1 MFAKPL
7 KTFPLMIAM
16 AVFPITACSQ
26 PAPSPSSGPDGDT
39 TATVTQAV
47 SVVDAVARLNP
58 LLGTFSVTGTQA
70 GPDGSLIEYVPSTG
84 EGRTLLNGFGVEQDM
99 TVGPAVEQMMTLR
112 VTFSYDQFRQLY
124 RVTVLDDMTG
134 LLDVYEGDFINESV
148 LSVTNLRSE
157 TFYPNGAQSIY
168 FKLEWNI
175 SGDAPTFAVL
185 ASSDVGKTWASYMQ
199 IVLTPDA

>member
-7 KTFPLMIAM
+7 KTFPIVVAM
-16 AVFPITACSQ
+16 ALFPITACSQ
-26 PAPSPSSGPDGDT
+26 PAPAPTPDGDT
-39 TATVTQAV
+39 TTTVTQAV
-47 SVVDAVARLNP
+47 SVADAVARLDP
-58 LLGTFSVTGTQA
+58 LLGTFSVTGGQA
-70 GPDGSLIEYVPSTG
+70 GADGSLMAYVPSAAQ
-84 EGRTLLNGFGVEQDM
+84 GRALLNGFGLELDM
-99 TVGPAVEQMMTLR
+99 AVGPAAGQMMTLR

-134 LLDVYEGDFINESV
+134 LMDIYEGDFINDNV

-157 TFYPNGAQSIY
+157 TFYPNGEQPIY

-175 SGDAPTFAVL
+175 SGDAPTFDVL

-199 IVLTPDA
+199 IILTPDA

>member
-7 KTFPLMIAM
+7 KTFPLVIAM
-16 AVFPITACSQ
+16 ALFPITACSQ
-26 PAPSPSSGPDGDT
+26 PTPAPTSDGDAT
-39 TATVTQAV
+39 TSVTQAV
-47 SVVDAVARLNP
+47 SVADAVARLNP
-58 LLGTFSVTGTQA
+58 LLGAFSVTGTQA
-70 GPDGSLIEYVPSTG
+70 GPDGSLIAYVPSTG
-84 EGRTLLNGFGVEQDM
+84 QGRTLLNGYGLEQDM
-99 TVGPAVEQMMTLR
+99 TVGPAVGQMMTLQ

-124 RVTVLDDMTG
+124 RVAVLDDMTG
-134 LLDVYEGDFINESV
+134 LLDIYEGDFKNDSV

-175 SGDAPTFAVL
+175 SGEAPTFDVL
-185 ASSDVGKTWASYMQ
+185 ASTDVGKTWASYMQ